1 MVRFETVLVGIQAG
15 TQQQL
20 HTLIHMDITRQRFLY
35 SRFWV

>member
-20 HTLIHMDITRQRFLY
+20 HTLIHMDTRQGFLY
-35 SRFWV
+35 SCFWV